1 MSSRD
6 AREGTSGVEAREQYV
21 GEFTRRLHLS
31 SEGEIWVG
39 IRRVD
44 VAEAHCCSCGNESFR
59 NISNNGAD
67 PVDFSYN
74 GEQALGMLFWHAY
87 DIDKAIHDL
96 PNFTPLPDE
105 WTVEDK
111 VLFEQAYQFHGKNFA
126 KIRQMLPDKSIPSLV
141 KYYYSWKKTKNRVSL
156 MDRQARK
163 LRHPDEQPEDGGKIP
178 VFFKRDSEQR
188 SIPCEEF
195 GKYR

>member
-1 MSSRD
+1 MSFCVFK
-6 AREGTSGVEAREQYV
+6 TS
-21 GEFTRRLHLS
+21 L
-31 SEGEIWVG
+31 
-39 IRRVD
+39 
-44 VAEAHCCSCGNESFR
+44 
-59 NISNNGAD
+59 NNRAIY
-67 PVDFSYN
+67 FSYN
-74 GEQALGMLFWHAY
+74 GEQALGMLFWHEY

-156 MDRQARK
+156 MDRQARR
-163 LRHPDEQPEDGGKIP
+163 LRLDEQPEDGGEES
-178 VFFKRDSEQR
+178 RDFWKH
-188 SIPCEEF
+188 ILPWLLYF
-195 GKYR
+195 AGI